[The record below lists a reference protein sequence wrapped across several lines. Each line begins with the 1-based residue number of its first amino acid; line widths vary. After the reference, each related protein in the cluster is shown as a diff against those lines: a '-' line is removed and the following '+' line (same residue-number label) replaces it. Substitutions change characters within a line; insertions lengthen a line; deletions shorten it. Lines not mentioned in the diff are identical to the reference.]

1 LDTESWIRWQAET
14 PDGLSGSFFLEFFS
28 AFSGLHIIIEE
39 FHHDVKINSEEFHQY
54 GIIYFEEFICK
65 RKLPV
70 RYKQGS

>member
-1 LDTESWIRWQAET
+1 MVCAAL
-14 PDGLSGSFFLEFFS
+14 FLELFS

-39 FHHDVKINSEEFHQY
+39 FHHGVKINSEEFHQY
-54 GIIYFEEFICK
+54 GIFNFEEFICK